1 MIYNWYMPDREY
13 FGFVWDEDKNEL
25 NKKKHKGL
33 DFETA
38 VRVFVDP
45 LLYVDYDEIHSV
57 GEDRN
62 RYVGQ
67 IAGKY
72 ITTVIGT
79 DREEKTRIISARR
92 STKKEIRLYEQNA
105 KTIRGY

>member
-1 MIYNWYMPDREY
+1 MTIFFKFKERI
-13 FGFVWDEDKNEL
+13 KK

-38 VRVFVDP
+38 VRIFVDP
-45 LLYVDYDEIHSV
+45 LLYVDYDEIHSD
-57 GEDRN
+57 GENRN

-72 ITTVIGT
+72 ITTVIGA
-79 DREEKTRIISARR
+79 DRGEKMRIISARK
-92 STKKEIRLYEQNA
+92 STTKEVRLYEQNA